1 MRQRSL
7 LVGLITVLAVGLF
20 LAGCDNAEQGRI
32 LRYEKGVYLGQADQP
47 LSAEEQDDLRQRTR
61 LQKDY

>member
-1 MRQRSL
+1 L